1 MFCDKPS
8 SILPALASC
17 HFPLLLLRIMASK
30 VCVRCYVLCA
40 ASCRCALAAFLC
52 TSVCCAWVPGTHPP
66 SVAWIALQDELIVT
80 LALQCLVYYLISAGP
95 RARRDFVLQ
104 HGFDTLIASLS
115 LPRATDGSALLLTHD
130 KCDSAGASRLLAV
143 QCSATVCHRRL

>member
-1 MFCDKPS
+1 MT
-8 SILPALASC
+8 
-17 HFPLLLLRIMASK
+17 SK

-40 ASCRCALAAFLC
+40 ASFLGNAHLLPLHLWCAVRG
-52 TSVCCAWVPGTHPP
+52 SQRPTH
-66 SVAWIALQDELIVT
+66 VGLIALQDELIVT

-115 LPRATDGSALLLTHD
+115 LPRATDGTALLLTHD
-130 KCDSAGASRLLAV
+130 KCDSIQPHGASCLLAV
-143 QCSATVCHRRL
+143 QCYAE